1 VDVADIADVLGGD
14 TALAEQIFE
23 KPQAQASPEK

>member
-23 KPQAQASPEK
+23 KAQAHASPEK